1 MVHFSSSEKRV
12 KGDLDDVGNVDN
24 VGAYIHKSNRKV
36 TIKNISEIYT
46 GEGAMH
52 GVIIRH
58 SFVFSTFLILKTRF

>member
-46 GEGAMH
+46 GEGAM
-52 GVIIRH
+52 GLLSDIVS
-58 SFVFSTFLILKTRF
+58 SFPHF